1 MSPGDE
7 CVKSGDRRPITPAC
21 PSASARRKWER
32 SSGKRVRRQDG
43 GQGPTGE
50 EGPRVGGT
58 EWVCLSTSTH
68 PDSRASLLSSVA
80 PGSSRS
86 RGDTHGTDTHPAAWP
101 SQHSNSP
108 AACGTASLSPS
119 GCPNKPFQ
127 TGIPRARVK
136 GSQIENKSPP
146 DPNRIR
152 SHLLQEHKGCCSRSG
167 LGLFQLTSV
176 HCCWFFCTSH
186 QQPSE
191 ES

>member
-7 CVKSGDRRPITPAC
+7 CGKSGDRRPIAPAC

-32 SSGKRVRRQDG
+32 SSGKRLRRQDG
-43 GQGPTGE
+43 AQGPTGE
-50 EGPRVGGT
+50 EGPRLGGT

-68 PDSRASLLSSVA
+68 PDFPPLHQEHLDPAETPTA
-80 PGSSRS
+80 QTPTQQ
-86 RGDTHGTDTHPAAWP
+86 RGHP
-101 SQHSNSP
+101 STRT
-108 AACGTASLSPS
+108 ACGTASLSPW

-152 SHLLQEHKGCCSRSG
+152 SHLLQEHRQGCCSPSG

-186 QQPSE
+186 RQPSE